1 MTKPAAIDRDFV
13 DLVAK
18 DIRGHSLT
26 NDQRQLIHA
35 ADQVDR
41 RYDALVAL
49 KKDVEVQLATQKA
62 RWCHKQVELQ
72 LKGDNGTE
80 WLEYRSKEQD
90 WRARAIKFLM
100 AIEDEISAVKEIRR
114 NTHMLP
120 ADEDVAY
127 LRSVIARHR
136 AETDDL
142 DLVATDADRN
152 LWGVLG

>member
-1 MTKPAAIDRDFV
+1 MTKPAAIDREFV

-26 NDQRQLIHA
+26 NDQRQMIHA
-35 ADQVDR
+35 TDQVDR

-114 NTHMLP
+114 GMHLLP
-120 ADEDVAY
+120 SDEDIAY
-127 LRSVIARHR
+127 LRSLISDHR
-136 AETDDL
+136 QRTYDDDL
-142 DLVATDADRN
+142 APTEADEH
-152 LWGVLG
+152 LWSVLG